1 MIITFKLLYYPY
13 IFQIISSLSKSF
25 YISLNS
31 YITKK
36 YITYGIYSSERHSY
50 SLTSKLK
57 INTNFETE
65 FNIFAHQTQ
74 TTESSHAKQERLFT

>member
-1 MIITFKLLYYPY
+1 MA
-13 IFQIISSLSKSF
+13 
-25 YISLNS
+25 
-31 YITKK
+31 
-36 YITYGIYSSERHSY
+36 YGIYSSERHSY